1 MRQEETFD
9 AGVSMD
15 WKLMVT
21 ILGVVMVLEGIP
33 WFLSPSAMKQVY
45 LQMLT
50 LSETRLRV
58 MGLFFMMSGLL
69 VVYWVRG

>member
-21 ILGVVMVLEGIP
+21 ILGVVMILEGIP

>member
-1 MRQEETFD
+1 MGKTID
-9 AGVSMD
+9 AGGTMD

>member
-1 MRQEETFD
+1 
-9 AGVSMD
+9 MD

-45 LQMLT
+45 FQMLA
-50 LSETRLRV
+50 LSEMRLRM